1 MESRDYILQ
10 KCIKNIKEQYAMPD
24 LSDINATKYENLVD
38 VFIDKSHEMAA
49 DVVILQ
55 PGETID
61 GIIKQKFP
69 EATKIC
75 SKLPEVTCATIDP
88 DYVCDIKQ
96 LDGTDVGVVEGK
108 LGVAENGCVWLPQ
121 DMRQKAVYFI
131 SENLIIILNRQD
143 ICSNMHE
150 AYKKIKFNNYGFG
163 TFICGPSKT
172 ADIAQI
178 LVIGAQAARS
188 LTIILR

>member
-24 LSDINATKYENLVD
+24 LSDINATKYENPVEI
-38 VFIDKSHEMAA
+38 FIEKAHEMAA
-49 DVVILQ
+49 DVVMLQ

-61 GIIKQKFP
+61 EIIKQKFP
-69 EATKIC
+69 EASKIC
-75 SKLPEVTCATIDP
+75 SKLPEVGCATINP
-88 DYVCDIKQ
+88 DEVIDIDE
-96 LDGTDVGVVEGK
+96 LNGTDVGVVEGK
-108 LGVAENGCVWLPQ
+108 AGVAENGCVWLPQ

-131 SENLIIILNRQD
+131 SENLIILLNRQD

-163 TFICGPSKT
+163 TFISGPSKT

-188 LTIILR
+188 LTIILH